1 MDFKS
6 DTLRKLSP
14 KKSKFISTIFGL
26 AVSLFCTQASAV
38 ATEIG
43 VNYNYKKTF
52 FDDSNNS
59 EQQAIQS
66 SVSFYFWERLALEF
80 SYTNGLFVQNEK
92 RPNTL
97 GAIQGKTTVYTDAYG
112 SELIL
117 VFADRQ
123 AAFQPYIKGGAT
135 YVKRKQVNQD
145 DSNNPWEI
153 SYTGLS
159 PSYGLGLRF
168 KISENLGI
176 RTGFDVIQAPSVG
189 DTKYDEYTGRF
200 GLSIYL

>member
-1 MDFKS
+1 MAILIAIGIAGS
-6 DTLRKLSP
+6 N
-14 KKSKFISTIFGL
+14 
-26 AVSLFCTQASAV
+26 AMAV

-52 FDDSNNS
+52 FDEANNS
-59 EQQAIQS
+59 EQQAVQS

-97 GAIQGKTTVYTDAYG
+97 GAVQGKTTVYTDAYG
-112 SELIL
+112 TELIL

-135 YVKRKQVNQD
+135 YIKRKQVNQD

-159 PSYGLGLRF
+159 PSYGVGVRF
-168 KISENLGI
+168 KINENLGF

-189 DTKYDEYTGRF
+189 ETKYDEYTGRF